1 MIFFGTGSASLDSV
15 KTRNITC
22 QHCNNQDTIYINIYR
37 RHAHVFLIPV
47 FPLGKSGSTYCTHC
61 KETLSPKQMPE
72 ALKMQY
78 KNIKG
83 EAKGPI
89 WQFSGLLVFAL
100 LIVFAIYSS
109 GKNKEDTQLYLT
121 QPAVGDIYEYKANN
135 GSYSTMRLEKVTTE
149 SLFLSL
155 NDFEISKKSRIYKI
169 DKDENYSEIT
179 YEYSKSEMIQ
189 MHKEGIVFDINRD

>member
-37 RHAHVFLIPV
+37 RHAHVFWIPV
-47 FPLGKSGSTYCTHC
+47 FPLGKSGSSYCTHC

-100 LIVFAIYSS
+100 LIVFAIFSI

-135 GSYSTMRLEKVTTE
+135 GSYSTMRLEKVTTD

-179 YEYSKSEMIQ
+179 YGYSKSEMIQ

>member
-37 RHAHVFLIPV
+37 RHAHVFWIPV
-47 FPLGKSGSTYCTHC
+47 FPLGKSGSSYCTHC

-89 WQFSGLLVFAL
+89 WQFSGLLIFAL

-121 QPAVGDIYEYKANN
+121 QPAVGDIYEYNANN
-135 GSYSTMRLEKVTTE
+135 GSYSTMRLEKVTTD

-179 YEYSKSEMIQ
+179 YGYSKSEMIQ

>member
-1 MIFFGTGSASLDSV
+1 
-15 KTRNITC
+15 
-22 QHCNNQDTIYINIYR
+22 
-37 RHAHVFLIPV
+37 
-47 FPLGKSGSTYCTHC
+47 
-61 KETLSPKQMPE
+61 MPE

-89 WQFSGLLVFAL
+89 WQFSGLLIFAL
-100 LIVFAIYSS
+100 LIVFTIYSS
-109 GKNKEDTQLYLT
+109 GKNKEDTQLHLT

-135 GSYSTMRLEKVTTE
+135 GSYSTMRLEKVTTD

-179 YEYSKSEMIQ
+179 YGYSKSEMIQ

>member
-37 RHAHVFLIPV
+37 RHAHVFWIPV
-47 FPLGKSGSTYCTHC
+47 FPLGKSGSTYCAHC

-89 WQFSGLLVFAL
+89 WQFSGLLIFAL
-100 LIVFAIYSS
+100 LIVFTIYSS
-109 GKNKEDTQLYLT
+109 GKNKEDTQLHLT

-135 GSYSTMRLEKVTTE
+135 GSYSTMRLEKVTTD

-179 YEYSKSEMIQ
+179 YGYSKSEMIQ

>member
-22 QHCNNQDTIYINIYR
+22 QHCSNQDTIYINIYR
-37 RHAHVFLIPV
+37 RHAHVFWIPV
-47 FPLGKSGSTYCTHC
+47 FP
-61 KETLSPKQMPE
+61 
-72 ALKMQY
+72 
-78 KNIKG
+78 
-83 EAKGPI
+83 
-89 WQFSGLLVFAL
+89 L

-121 QPAVGDIYEYKANN
+121 QPAVGDIYEYEANN
-135 GSYSTMRLEKVTTE
+135 GSFSTMRLEKVTTD

-179 YEYSKSEMIQ
+179 YGYSKSEMIQ
-189 MHKEGIVFDINRD
+189 MHKEGIIFDINRD